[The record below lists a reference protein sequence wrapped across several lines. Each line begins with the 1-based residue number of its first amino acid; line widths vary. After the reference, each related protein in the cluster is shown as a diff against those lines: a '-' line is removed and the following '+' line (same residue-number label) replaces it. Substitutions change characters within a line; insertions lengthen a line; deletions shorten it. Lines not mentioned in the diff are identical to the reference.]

1 MKTNLVDANIVIR
14 YLTKDDPNLFI
25 KAKQYFIDA
34 ASGKSKI
41 YLDSVTVAEIVWV
54 LTSFYR
60 YPRINIS
67 EPLLKI
73 LSQQWVLSD
82 RKSIIISALT
92 FFATHNFSYIDCYL
106 YCLAKTKDL
115 SLITFDKKLSK
126 I

>member
-54 LTSFYR
+54 LTSFYK

-92 FFATHNFSYIDCYL
+92 FFTTHTLSYIDCYL
-106 YCLAKTKDL
+106 HCLAKAKNL
-115 SLITFDKKLSK
+115 SLATFDKKLSK